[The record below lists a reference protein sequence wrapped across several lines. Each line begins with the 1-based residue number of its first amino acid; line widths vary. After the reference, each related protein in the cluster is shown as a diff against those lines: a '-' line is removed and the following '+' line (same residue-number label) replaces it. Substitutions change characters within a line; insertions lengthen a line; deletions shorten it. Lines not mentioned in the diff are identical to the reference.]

1 MPFYN
6 QSFAVPLSPTLPE
19 SQTASYITYKERH
32 IRPHAYRPF
41 RIPKVKKET
50 TAHDY
55 VTRLLSLGDQIPP
68 GAFLP
73 SPKAR
78 GPVGLKP
85 AATISRVD
93 RPSMEECIE
102 TSTLPKLSLRRQRTI
117 HPQSPATATSL
128 GRGTSCSS
136 TASTIRPAPP
146 EPKKAPKPSLPP
158 LKILPPLPSFEALA
172 TSPIKSTP
180 SPPSSED
187 EEVVTPQRGRNIELP
202 SVGHEGT
209 REQELETEEK
219 EMVTTPGT
227 PLNIPPT
234 PLDIPVDWDDLRQR
248 WSPHK
253 SAHESDQ
260 EEEGYERGD
269 VTHADISGGA
279 LVEEEEEPLV
289 PTHAYATGGITPST
303 RVSEV
308 KLSSIT
314 SKDLGEYFLLEPME
328 LHLHSP
334 RSPRSPVH
342 FSEEGWPSTGAR
354 AQGNSGR
361 EPIAAPTASV
371 SRQHREPGP
380 ILDADVVGSSPIR
393 SPTVPAIPLVP
404 VPTPRSP
411 LWVNTSTSMAHLPK
425 KAAFGP
431 GTTTKTRTMPPSAL
445 KPQQGQTRKKRH
457 GRLVSFD
464 EAALVMR
471 TVRFS
476 CTLDPQFDF
485 TKFGQ
490 RNSSAVSI
498 DSPVAEETD
507 NNRPPPLHELPL
519 VAGQSFLSVLSPM
532 TPTMPRK

>member
-6 QSFAVPLSPTLPE
+6 QPFAVPLSPTLPE

-41 RIPKVKKET
+41 RIPKVKNET
-50 TAHDY
+50 NAH
-55 VTRLLSLGDQIPP
+55 VFITRLLSLGDQIPH

-85 AATISRVD
+85 AATVSRVD
-93 RPSMEECIE
+93 RPSTEECIE

-146 EPKKAPKPSLPP
+146 EPKKAAKPSLPP
-158 LKILPPLPSFEALA
+158 LKILPPLPSFEVLT
-172 TSPIKSTP
+172 TSPIKGTP

-187 EEVVTPQRGRNIELP
+187 EEEVVTPQHNRGIELP
-202 SVGHEGT
+202 SVGHEEI
-209 REQELETEEK
+209 REQELEIEEK
-219 EMVTTPGT
+219 GTVTIPGT

-253 SAHESDQ
+253 SAHESAQ
-260 EEEGYERGD
+260 EGACEEGDATYND
-269 VTHADISGGA
+269 TPGGA
-279 LVEEEEEPLV
+279 FIEEEEPPAL
-289 PTHAYATGGITPST
+289 THAYAAGGSLPST
-303 RVSEV
+303 KVSEI

-314 SKDLGEYFLLEPME
+314 SKDLGEYFLLEPMQ

-334 RSPRSPVH
+334 RSPVL
-342 FSEEGWPSTGAR
+342 FSEGGWPSTGAR
-354 AQGNSGR
+354 AQGEFGR
-361 EPIAAPTASV
+361 EPITPPT
-371 SRQHREPGP
+371 SRAGRKHNEPSP
-380 ILDADVVGSSPIR
+380 ILDPDVVGSAPIR
-393 SPTVPAIPLVP
+393 SLTLSDFPFVPA
-404 VPTPRSP
+404 TESRSQ
-411 LWVNTSTSMAHLPK
+411 LWVDTTTSMEHLPK
-425 KAAFGP
+425 PALGP
-431 GTTTKTRTMPPSAL
+431 PTQTRTLPPSAL
-445 KPQQGQTRKKRH
+445 KPQGQTRKKRH

-476 CTLDPQFDF
+476 CTLDPQFDY

-498 DSPVAEETD
+498 DSPVGEETG
-507 NNRPPPLHELPL
+507 NTEFSTHKESSL

-532 TPTMPRK
+532 TPTIPR

>member
-6 QSFAVPLSPTLPE
+6 QPFAVPLSPTLPE

-41 RIPKVKKET
+41 RIPKVKNET
-50 TAHDY
+50 TAH
-55 VTRLLSLGDQIPP
+55 VVITRLLSLGDQIPP

-93 RPSMEECIE
+93 RPSTEECIE

-117 HPQSPATATSL
+117 HPNSPATATSL

-146 EPKKAPKPSLPP
+146 EPRKAAKPSLPP
-158 LKILPPLPSFEALA
+158 LKILPPLPCFEVLT
-172 TSPIKSTP
+172 TSPIKCTP

-187 EEVVTPQRGRNIELP
+187 EEVFTPQHNRDIELP
-202 SVGHEGT
+202 SVGHEEI
-209 REQELETEEK
+209 REQEREIEEK
-219 EMVTTPGT
+219 GIVTMPGT

-253 SAHESDQ
+253 SAHESAQ
-260 EEEGYERGD
+260 EEGACEGGD
-269 VTHADISGGA
+269 ATYDETPGGA
-279 LVEEEEEPLV
+279 LVEEEEEPPAL
-289 PTHAYATGGITPST
+289 THAYASGGRTPST
-303 RVSEV
+303 RVSEI

-314 SKDLGEYFLLEPME
+314 SKDLGEYFLLEPMQ
-328 LHLHSP
+328 LHLHT
-334 RSPRSPVH
+334 PRSPVL
-342 FSEEGWPSTGAR
+342 FSEDGWPSTGAR
-354 AQGNSGR
+354 AQGEFGRDPITPPTSGVGR
-361 EPIAAPTASV
+361 KHCEPS
-371 SRQHREPGP
+371 P
-380 ILDADVVGSSPIR
+380 ILDPDVAGSAPIR
-393 SPTVPAIPLVP
+393 SPTLSDFPFVPAIAAA
-404 VPTPRSP
+404 PRPSP
-411 LWVNTSTSMAHLPK
+411 WVNTSSSMGHLPK
-425 KAAFGP
+425 TALGP
-431 GTTTKTRTMPPSAL
+431 TTQTRTLPPPAL
-445 KPQQGQTRKKRH
+445 KPQGQTRKKRH

-476 CTLDPQFDF
+476 CTLDPQFDY

-498 DSPVAEETD
+498 DSPVSEEIGNTGSS
-507 NNRPPPLHELPL
+507 PHKESSLI
-519 VAGQSFLSVLSPM
+519 AGQSFLSVLSPM